1 MTVIAVGIIGN
12 APQPSLGVHLERPR
26 GGRVEP
32 SLPGFSM
39 VRPNLGQPRPPALV
53 RGLTGRI
60 GSSIVRELPLDV
72 EDNNKLP
79 DVEDGNRLCELNMQL
94 YLRAELNRDKPSKE
108 REVVD

>member
-1 MTVIAVGIIGN
+1 VDKNSQAN
-12 APQPSLGVHLERPR
+12 F
-26 GGRVEP
+26 GR
-32 SLPGFSM
+32 LKKI
-39 VRPNLGQPRPPALV
+39 RPNLI
-53 RGLTGRI
+53 GRI